1 MSKQRKKTR
10 SSQSQIFFSLPY
22 ILAIF
27 AAIFLS
33 LTMIVSPVTSRTSS
47 VSINDAYLTVRPAVP
62 SLGVAKT
69 APAWISMDNTGIY
82 ATPASILAIAHVS
95 RHTPVSL
102 TGYWQKVNKTN
113 WVQVKWSTGAQSRTG
128 WIQANSLT
136 TQSFFG
142 LSSAS
147 IGMLS
152 DRLQNYLSGL
162 GSSVGVTVYIPST
175 NQYYLYNARQ
185 QFSMASSIK
194 IPIMLT
200 MLYQVEQQNRSLI
213 DEEAKQLQA
222 MIQSSD
228 NDAAQSLYQEVGT
241 VGVNSFLSS
250 HGLSGIL
257 LDPNTWGTS
266 TASPQA
272 MAHLLASLAA
282 GELLSATGTSYA
294 LSLMQ
299 NVAPDQ
305 RFGVG
310 DTAPQGAI
318 VSMKDGWLLLDQGW
332 AVNSSGIIQTM
343 GITYIVSVYTV
354 GQASREAGMQI
365 LNIICRQ
372 IVKALM

>member
-1 MSKQRKKTR
+1 MSEQPKKRR
-10 SSQSQIFFSLPY
+10 SRQSQIFFSLPY

-27 AAIFLS
+27 SAISLS

-47 VSINDAYLTVRPAVP
+47 ISTNDLYVTIRPAVP

-82 ATPASILAIAHVS
+82 ATPASILVIAHVS

-113 WVQVKWSTGAQSRTG
+113 WAQVKWNTGAQSHTG

-136 TQSFFG
+136 TQSFSG
-142 LSSAS
+142 ISSAS

-162 GSSVGVTVYIPST
+162 GSSVGVTVYLPNT
-175 NQYYLYNARQ
+175 NQYYLYNASQ
-185 QFSMASSIK
+185 QFPMASSIK

-200 MLYQVEQQNRSLI
+200 MLYQAEQQKRSLI
-213 DEEAKQLQA
+213 DGEAIRLQA

-241 VGVNSFLSS
+241 VGVNSFLYS

-266 TASPQA
+266 IASPQA
-272 MAHLLASLAA
+272 MAHLLAALSA
-282 GELLSATGTSYA
+282 GELLSAAGTSYA

-299 NVAPDQ
+299 NVASDQ

-332 AVNSSGIIQTM
+332 AVNSSGIVQAM
-343 GITYIVSVYTV
+343 GITYIVSVYTND
-354 GQASREAGMQI
+354 QASRETGMQI
-365 LNIICRQ
+365 LNITCRQ
-372 IVKALM
+372 IVKALI